1 MYIYIN
7 VARVA
12 GDVYFAESDGSFT
25 SGRKAV
31 GLSQTSLPATP
42 PPRVTRQRSTSTV
55 ALPSVSPRVNAV
67 TVDRYGGRDWPHDA
81 QPRDTQDL
89 TPPPPSP
96 SPDPN
101 MVPDTQVDEPEEETP
116 KGSSRSVSKTSLV
129 KGEKFDKYYHQTFSS
144 TISSKTKRCANHIY
158 TTYPHMDGWLVGRIW
173 MYR

>member
-1 MYIYIN
+1 MLL
-7 VARVA
+7 VLQVMSTLLKVMVLSLL
-12 GDVYFAESDGSFT
+12 GG
-25 SGRKAV
+25 KLW
-31 GLSQTSLPATP
+31 GLAKRAYLPP

-101 MVPDTQVDEPEEETP
+101 MVPDTQVDEPEEKTP

-144 TISSKTKRCANHIY
+144 TISSEKKEMCKPYLHNIPTHGWMVGWKN
-158 TTYPHMDGWLVGRIW
+158 MDV
-173 MYR
+173 YR